1 MLSPLCS
8 GQATQYG
15 GTIRAVLYLVDTK
28 NICLEGQRSFQ
39 VEN

>member
-8 GQATQYG
+8 GQATHVG

-28 NICLEGQRSFQ
+28 NICLEGQRSRQ
-39 VEN
+39 AAN